1 MSIVGIIGFM
11 FFYLAIALIFYS
23 LCVTASRADDLMEK
37 QYKKVQSYEEF
48 WHTEYVCRGEHD
60 AK

>member
-23 LCVTASRADDLMEK
+23 LCVTASRADDIMEK
-37 QYKKVQSYEEF
+37 QYKKVQSYDEF
-48 WHTEYVCRGEHD
+48 FNTGYICRGENN
-60 AK
+60 K

>member
-23 LCVTASRADDLMEK
+23 LCVTASRADDLMEQEFK
-37 QYKKVQSYEEF
+37 KNCNYWRTQYNCKG
-48 WHTEYVCRGEHD
+48 GENNGN
-60 AK
+60 

>member
-1 MSIVGIIGFM
+1 MNVFILISIGLFT
-11 FFYLAIALIFYS
+11 IAFLLSLYVLEDTKEYS
-23 LCVTASRADDLMEK
+23 KV
-37 QYKKVQSYEEF
+37 KVQSYEEF